1 MNPRSPLHTTAAVLT
16 GAVWIAGAVRTVQPL
31 PLAMDTARVTLSG
44 TSNVHDYTAWTDT
57 VRVTRVVLAPGGDPQ
72 TWRDD
77 VVKPGVV
84 QHFEIAIPVATL
96 TSRDAGLDQKMYEAL
111 KADTNR
117 DIVFRLARLEPAS
130 TGVLLAIGKVRVA
143 GVEREVV
150 MPLQVQN
157 RDETLVV
164 KGRVPLLMTD
174 FGITPPTAMLGILKT
189 DPKVMVSFEVV
200 LAVPRT

>member
-1 MNPRSPLHTTAAVLT
+1 MNPRSPLNTTAAVLT
-16 GAVWIAGAVRTVQPL
+16 GAVWIAGAVRAAQPL

-44 TSNVHDYTAWTDT
+44 TSNVHDYSAWTDT
-57 VRVTRVVLAPGGDPQ
+57 VRVTRVVLAPGVDPQ
-72 TWRDD
+72 TWWDD
-77 VVKPGVV
+77 VVRPGVL

-111 KADTNR
+111 EADTNR
-117 DIVFRLARLEPAS
+117 DIVFRLTRLEPAS

-150 MPLQVQN
+150 MPLQVQR

-189 DPKVMVSFEVV
+189 DPKVMVAFEVI
-200 LAVPRT
+200 LRGPQT